1 MLIYLKINSVQ
12 ISRSKIKCLISV
24 YSRPCEKALIL
35 SNVLKILAIPILIL
49 SQQLNVT
56 FTGIEH
62 IQGSDSLK
70 VSVRMNRDLFIRDY
84 QQTIFDDLELDH
96 LRSLRPFP
104 ADLANNY
111 LNIKL
116 KIYANKKLVTGKLLK
131 MDENGDDIIF
141 SLLFRV
147 DRKLKVLTVKNLFLN
162 GLRSNVENLTIIKA
176 GKFEKEAKFTP
187 EYNQETFNL
196 K

>member
-1 MLIYLKINSVQ
+1 
-12 ISRSKIKCLISV
+12 
-24 YSRPCEKALIL
+24 
-35 SNVLKILAIPILIL
+35 VLKILAIPILIL
-49 SQQLNVT
+49 SQHLNVT

-62 IQGSDSLK
+62 IPGSDSLK

-116 KIYANKKLVTGKLLK
+116 KIYANKKQVTGKLLK

-162 GLRSNVENLTIIKA
+162 GLRSNVENLTIMKA

-187 EYNQETFNL
+187 EYNQETFLL